1 MLVLVQAAGSILSVA
16 CMILIGWRLA
26 QKGWFG
32 GDRPQLLAQL
42 VTTVAL
48 PAMMIWNLMGTFDRA
63 TLIHFGS
70 GLIVPF
76 LSMLI
81 TMVISEGWARAIRVP
96 KQRKG
101 LFRSMF
107 FVGNVIFIGLPV
119 NLALFGE
126 ASIPYVLL
134 YYVVNTTF
142 LWTVAVHGIACDGGQ
157 TSSAFGWD
165 AVRKILS
172 PPLMGFLFAMALIF
186 AGLRLPAFVLDT
198 CRYLGNMTTPLSMLF
213 IGIAISGVPLS
224 DLRLNGE
231 MISVLIGRFL
241 VSPLAVL
248 GLNQLFPMP
257 ELMFQV
263 FVIQSAMPIV
273 TQTAIIAKRYGADD
287 RYAAILTTVSTLLA
301 MLVIPVYRWLIA

>member
-1 MLVLVQAAGSILSVA
+1 MAVLLQAAGSILSVA

-48 PAMMIWNLMGTFDRA
+48 PAMMIWNLTGTFDRA
-63 TLIHFGS
+63 TLIHFGG
-70 GLIVPF
+70 GLLVPF

-81 TMVISEGWARAIRVP
+81 TMIISEGWARAIRVP

-142 LWTVAVHGIACDGGQ
+142 LWTVAVQGIASDGGQ
-157 TSSAFGWD
+157 TTVLGWG

-172 PPLMGFLFAMALIF
+172 PPLLGFLFAMTLIF
-186 AGLRLPAFVLDT
+186 AGLRLPNFILDT

-213 IGIAISGVPLS
+213 IGIAISGVPLCT
-224 DLRLNGE
+224 LRLNGE
-231 MISVLIGRFL
+231 MISVLIGRFIL
-241 VSPLAVL
+241 SPLAVV

-273 TQTAIIAKRYGADD
+273 TQTAIIAKTYGADD
-287 RYAAILTTVSTLLA
+287 RYAAILTTISTLLA
-301 MLVIPVYRWLIA
+301 MLVIPIYRWLIA